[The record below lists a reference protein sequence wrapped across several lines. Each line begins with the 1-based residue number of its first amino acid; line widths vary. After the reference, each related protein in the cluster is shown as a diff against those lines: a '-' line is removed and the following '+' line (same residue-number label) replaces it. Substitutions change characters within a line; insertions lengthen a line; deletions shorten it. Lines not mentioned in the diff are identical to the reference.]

1 MTRASRYVAGA
12 AATALTVSL
21 VGCKSADSG
30 TPNASGTPSGGGTRL
45 TAAQE
50 ALSKASQKT
59 GDVKSFHAKLSSST
73 VVSGRRTQL
82 KGDLAVQL
90 KPSAA
95 MRLNIPAINAAG
107 KRTAGM
113 EEILIGDDLY
123 LKIPAITKQ
132 AGKPWTKLSL
142 SKMGSAA
149 GINVENL
156 QNQGSQANPA
166 LNAKL
171 LTASKDVH
179 VVGKETVKGVST
191 THYQGTF
198 SLADA
203 VAKLGSEQRDQAQK
217 LFGQAGFDK
226 MNFNVWIANDQ
237 LPRKLTLA
245 TPPGAKVK
253 SDTTLDYVDYNK
265 PVSITPPPASQV
277 TDGANLVS
285 PSTSPTG

>member
-12 AATALTVSL
+12 AAGAALVISL
-21 VGCKSADSG
+21 AGCKEAADSG
-30 TPNASGTPSGGGTRL
+30 TSNGGGAHL
-45 TAAQE
+45 TEAQE

-59 GDVKSFHAKLSSST
+59 GDVKSFHATLLSST
-73 VVSGRRTQL
+73 VLSGRQTQL
-82 KGDLAVQL
+82 KGDLAVRLQ
-90 KPSAA
+90 PSPA
-95 MRLNIPAINAAG
+95 MKLNIPAINAAG

-123 LKIPAITKQ
+123 LKIPALTKQ

-171 LTASKDVH
+171 LTASKDAH
-179 VVGKETVKGVST
+179 VVGKEKVDGVST

-203 VAKLGSEQRDQAQK
+203 VAKLGSEQRAQAEK
-217 LFGQAGFDK
+217 LFGQSGLDKLVFD
-226 MNFNVWIANDQ
+226 VWIAKDQ
-237 LPRKLTLA
+237 LPRRLTLA
-245 TPPGAKVK
+245 TPPGAKLTTN
-253 SDTTLDYVDYNK
+253 TTLDYVDFNK

-277 TDGANLVS
+277 SDGSGLPNPN
-285 PSTSPTG
+285 PSG